1 MENTIPKIHSTNRPC
16 VLVIAFILLR
26 TARRYFR
33 VSLNNREGSFCSGS
47 LSLMNTFTERITR
60 SNPFFVFFARVNPPS
75 FPVSSFEQC
84 CVSSAKAM
92 DSLLLLFLGGRGV
105 LMDTSPSE
113 SCHFS
118 RYEAVFFYLVFFL
131 MHSFNAIRYIYRRII
146 KGKEISVG
154 NTRHDG

>member
-92 DSLLLLFLGGRGV
+92 DSLLLLFLGGRSDGYV
-105 LMDTSPSE
+105 
-113 SCHFS
+113 
-118 RYEAVFFYLVFFL
+118 
-131 MHSFNAIRYIYRRII
+131 AIRIVSFFQIRSGFFFIL
-146 KGKEISVG
+146 SSF
-154 NTRHDG
+154 